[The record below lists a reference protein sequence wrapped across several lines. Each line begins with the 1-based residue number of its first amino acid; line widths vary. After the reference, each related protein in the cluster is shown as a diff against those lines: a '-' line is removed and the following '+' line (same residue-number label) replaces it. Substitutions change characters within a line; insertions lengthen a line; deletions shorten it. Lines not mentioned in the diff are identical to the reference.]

1 MEAAATGRNYS
12 SSRNVPCRKLH
23 INTKIYSAAAVAP
36 ALAPLAA
43 QAQTTTLAQDN
54 ASGTA
59 YVDAAGDNSSYGQ
72 GQNGGSGF
80 GAFQVAAT
88 GSAGTFEYTSKESE
102 DGSANIDTPSSN
114 SNGSPLSFGVYA
126 QTLGSSTTISRT
138 FNTGPTVGATF
149 SLDFVTGYNDG
160 VDANGNAGA
169 GMAGVSLTNA
179 AGTFGTFSYQSN
191 DQYLFNGATV
201 AGQGYTTGALHLV
214 YDITSATTYSLAVT
228 GPFTFNGTGTFAGPV
243 TGFQV
248 AQTNSGVADGAHNAY
263 FNNLLETAPA
273 AAPVPEA
280 SSSLGFAALLALGGL
295 TLAARKRR
303 AHA

>member
-1 MEAAATGRNYS
+1 M
-12 SSRNVPCRKLH
+12 
-23 INTKIYSAAAVAP
+23 NTKLFSAALFSAAAAAL
-36 ALAPLAA
+36 ALAPLAV

-54 ASGTA
+54 ASSA
-59 YVDAAGDNSSYGQ
+59 VYVNAAGNNSSYSQ

-88 GSAGTFEYTSKESE
+88 GAAGTFEYTSKESE

-126 QTLGSSTTISRT
+126 QTLGSTTTVSRT
-138 FNTGPTVGATF
+138 FNTGPTAGDTF

-160 VDANGNAGA
+160 VDAAGNPGA

-179 AGTFGTFSYQSN
+179 AGAFGTFSYQSN
-191 DQYLFNGATV
+191 DQYLFNGTTV
-201 AGQGYTTGALHLV
+201 AGQNYTTGALHLV

-228 GPFTFNGTGTFAGPV
+228 GPFTFTGTGTFAGPV

-248 AQTNSGVADGAHNAY
+248 AQTNSGVADPNHNAY

-280 SSSLGFAALLALGGL
+280 SSLAGFGLLLVLGG
-295 TLAARKRR
+295 AAAAVRKR
-303 AHA
+303 AVTA